1 MVRKGGQLKV
11 HARSTWGEGGQKRPK
26 NGPHGLCMTP
36 STGCYY
42 THPALLAPA
51 VGHHCTVNVFKIKE
65 ISTYICKIHF
75 NFTSE

>member
-36 STGCYY
+36 YDDISSNYHIVHFLFENSGEFEKRAGFPSKY
-42 THPALLAPA
+42 LISKNS
-51 VGHHCTVNVFKIKE
+51 VIK
-65 ISTYICKIHF
+65 SV
-75 NFTSE
+75 